1 MSEPGRECRTSQPE
15 PKLRHEFVGMMFAV
29 AIGEVGLQTAA
40 LVQAGHAL
48 GFLPAWTHLLLATV
62 VIATSWVGWTLS
74 VAPGA
79 RRDVNGI
86 FEWEFIVLLMDVLLV
101 ILYFI
106 LVRTVDFGNEQD
118 APRIAP
124 AARVATLMLII
135 FALYLLWDVLTKVC
149 IYWKYR
155 DKSKKGLLE
164 HYDSSWLRTFGV
176 RMVPSTVCLIL
187 SCVTLW
193 LVRKADAPH
202 MLTADLAMIG
212 LILLF
217 RALKDF
223 SSSFPKLETGG
234 QLPPEKIGA
243 RNRAVR
249 WMIPWSF
256 LLLFGLIWTAYSLPL
271 PCRMAAEIGQYSAA
285 ESHSTATGG
294 HPMLGFAK

>member
-1 MSEPGRECRTSQPE
+1 M
-15 PKLRHEFVGMMFAV
+15 
-29 AIGEVGLQTAA
+29 
-40 LVQAGHAL
+40 
-48 GFLPAWTHLLLATV
+48 
-62 VIATSWVGWTLS
+62 
-74 VAPGA
+74 
-79 RRDVNGI
+79 
-86 FEWEFIVLLMDVLLV
+86 